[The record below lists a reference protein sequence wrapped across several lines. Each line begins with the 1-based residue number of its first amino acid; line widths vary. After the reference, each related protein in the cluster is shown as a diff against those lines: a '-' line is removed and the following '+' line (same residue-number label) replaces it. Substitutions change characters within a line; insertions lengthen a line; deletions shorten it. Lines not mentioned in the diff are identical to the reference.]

1 MDLLSSIA
9 QEMQDL
15 WRLLFPRTVLEV
27 KDALPMG
34 VETCYQRISY
44 LIQEDGRDRTIILN
58 SRDLMPPITLGRAA
72 LSPRLAERSLN
83 LFTEN
88 QNKLPRSNGIRRSIL
103 EQLTLLRGVAPAN
116 SDGHLHRSKLNF
128 AK

>member
-27 KDALPMG
+27 EDALPMG

-72 LSPRLAERSLN
+72 LSPRLAERFLN

-88 QNKLPRSNGIRRSIL
+88 QNKFPRGNRIRRSIL
-103 EQLTLLRGVAPAN
+103 DQIAHDRIVASA
-116 SDGHLHRSKLNF
+116 DFDAHLHKSQP
-128 AK
+128 

>member
-27 KDALPMG
+27 EDALPMG

-58 SRDLMPPITLGRAA
+58 SRDLMPPITLGPAA
-72 LSPRLAERSLN
+72 LTTDLDLRSLN
-83 LFTEN
+83 IFTEN
-88 QNKLPRSNGIRRSIL
+88 HNYVL
-103 EQLTLLRGVAPAN
+103 EYYDL
-116 SDGHLHRSKLNF
+116 
-128 AK
+128 

>member
-1 MDLLSSIA
+1 MHLLSSIA

-27 KDALPMG
+27 EDALPMG

-88 QNKLPRSNGIRRSIL
+88 QNKFPRGNRIRRSIL
-103 EQLTLLRGVAPAN
+103 DQIAHDRIVASA
-116 SDGHLHRSKLNF
+116 DFDTHLHKSQP
-128 AK
+128 